1 MSLKS
6 PFLSRCAPS
15 SPLFPQYDGGNISSL
30 IRGLFCVC
38 VRTTFH
44 PTFAGIS
51 LLWICLFFKAGPCWS
66 VFKLYPP
73 PYRTPPNQHSS
84 IESHALSTL
93 SSLVFTGQ
101 PLWTVTT
108 SEPPPLA
115 SPSFLSFTFCFPPH
129 HTNGRSHLMN
139 TLTFPSPKLEAVSD
153 RDVRVSLNC
162 SSLGLVLLS
171 SLSSLTLTTKHSPLL
186 IRLFL
191 TLHS

>member
-1 MSLKS
+1 MSLKP
-6 PFLSRCAPS
+6 PFLSRRAPS

-115 SPSFLSFTFCFPPH
+115 SPSFLSLFASLLTTPMDGH
-129 HTNGRSHLMN
+129 IWW
-139 TLTFPSPKLEAVSD
+139 TLWPSPHL
-153 RDVRVSLNC
+153 SLKQ
-162 SSLGLVLLS
+162 
-171 SLSSLTLTTKHSPLL
+171 SLTEMSVWAWTALLLALSYYPLCPPWL
-186 IRLFL
+186 
-191 TLHS
+191 